1 MTLNPNDWS
10 VDGSMYWCKDVWMD
24 EWTKEGKFEVTCK
37 YRALGHFVLE
47 VLTLIANT
55 GDKLEVSSVVLNP

>member
-1 MTLNPNDWS
+1 
-10 VDGSMYWCKDVWMD
+10 MD